1 MKKTLLFIFSL
12 LAATHS
18 ALMAAGPGKIAEP
31 SAFEQAAALPAN
43 IVIRQDG
50 SRLTINGAEG
60 ERLQVFSMTGKP
72 VATYDIT
79 AASWTVRL
87 SLPHGWY
94 ILRIGDV
101 VRKIAL

>member
-1 MKKTLLFIFSL
+1 
-12 LAATHS
+12 
-18 ALMAAGPGKIAEP
+18 MAAGPGEIAEP

-60 ERLQVFSMTGKP
+60 ERLQVFSMAGKP